1 MGKFLVI
8 TKSYNIC
15 SIGLFW
21 VVVGLGIFFF
31 PFNLFWLMVGKISV
45 CYENIVRFLYICR
58 RAQIKITSTPT
69 HHFLVATDRK
79 FYYRNIKN
87 TSGAT
92 RCYE

>member
-21 VVVGLGIFFF
+21 VVVGLGIFF
-31 PFNLFWLMVGKISV
+31 PFILFWLKVGKISA

-69 HHFLVATDRK
+69 HHLLVTTDRN
-79 FYYRNIKN
+79 FYYRNIKI

-92 RCYE
+92 RSNE